1 MGASASRIWTNICSI
16 ESEDVRAHM
25 IERVLASPEY
35 VAAAQ
40 AAGVYTTTVNWLTTH
55 RRGHAVRF
63 PYATGLE
70 RDTIEHTGA
79 DERWSMYTTPVVQ
92 KQSQVQQRQTQQRQT
107 HSNALIVSPAAK
119 ALDYFQEA
127 LELLGIEDSE
137 TLTAERLKA
146 GYKRAS
152 LRAHPDKGGSKE
164 AFDEVRRAYQY
175 VERILERIAPGMT
188 AEQKTRLTTA
198 VTLES
203 ATAQRAP
210 MVADAPPVQLS
221 AKKLD
226 MSTFNRLFEEN
237 RLPDPNR
244 DTGYGDWLKST
255 AGSDEIS
262 ADARLKGKFNQQMF
276 EQVFTEKALK
286 QTSSTAITKR
296 LEPDAM
302 VSCAGTELGGETTS
316 FTSAMG
322 SDTQYTDLKEA
333 YTSAATMYHEVA
345 DIQVSKKGTRSIEEA
360 KRQRDADMS
369 RVDPD
374 ESSRIMAAAAALEE
388 REKQRRMRAAQQD
401 MAAEAW
407 SNQMRRRLMVHNG

>member
-25 IERVLASPEY
+25 IERVLTSPEY

-55 RRGHAVRF
+55 RRGQGIRF

-70 RDTIEHTGA
+70 RDTIQHEGA
-79 DERWSMYTTPVVQ
+79 RWSTYTTPMQ
-92 KQSQVQQRQTQQRQT
+92 GQGQGQSQSQRLPPP
-107 HSNALIVSPAAK
+107 HSSSNALIISPAAK

-137 TLTAERLKA
+137 TLTAERLRA

-175 VERILERIAPGMT
+175 VERILERISPGLT
-188 AEQKTRLTTA
+188 SEQKTRMTTA

-210 MVADAPPVQLS
+210 MVTDAPPVQLS

-226 MSTFNRLFEEN
+226 VSTFNRLFEEN

-255 AGSDEIS
+255 GGSDDIS
-262 ADARLKGKFNQQMF
+262 ADARLKGKFNQQLF

-286 QTSSTAITKR
+286 QTSSTAIARR

-302 VSCAGTELGGETTS
+302 VSCGGTELGGEASS
-316 FTSAMG
+316 FTAAVG
-322 SDTQYTDLKEA
+322 SETQFTDLKEA
-333 YTSAATMYHEVA
+333 YTSGATMYHEVA
-345 DIQVSKKGTRSIEEA
+345 DVQVSRKGARSIEEA
-360 KRQRDADMS
+360 QRQREVDMS

-374 ESSRIMAAAAALEE
+374 EASRIAMAAMALEE
-388 REKQRRMRAAQQD
+388 REKQRRLRAAQQD

>member
-1 MGASASRIWTNICSI
+1 MGTSASRIWTNICSI

-40 AAGVYTTTVNWLTTH
+40 AAGVYTTTVNWLATH
-55 RRGHAVRF
+55 KRGHAVRF

-70 RDTIEHTGA
+70 RDTIQHDGG
-79 DERWSMYTTPVVQ
+79 DGRWSMYTTPVATAAA
-92 KQSQVQQRQTQQRQT
+92 RQAPSNTQ
-107 HSNALIVSPAAK
+107 SNALIISPAAK

-137 TLTAERLKA
+137 TLTAERLRA

-188 AEQKTRLTTA
+188 AEQKTRMTTA

-226 MSTFNRLFEEN
+226 MSTFNRLFEDN

-244 DTGYGDWLKST
+244 DAGYGDWLKAT
-255 AGSDEIS
+255 GGGDEIS
-262 ADARLKGKFNQQMF
+262 ADARLKGKFNQQLF

-286 QTSSTAITKR
+286 QTSSTAIARR
-296 LEPDAM
+296 LEPDAI
-302 VSCAGTELGGETTS
+302 VSCGGTELGGETTS

-322 SDTQYTDLKEA
+322 SETQYTDLKEA
-333 YTSAATMYHEVA
+333 YTTGATMYHEVA
-345 DIQVSKKGTRSIEEA
+345 DVQVSKRGARSIEDA
-360 KRQRDADMS
+360 KRQREADMS

-374 ESSRIMAAAAALEE
+374 EASRIMAAAAALEE

-407 SNQMRRRLMVHNG
+407 SNQMRRRLLVHNG

>member
-1 MGASASRIWTNICSI
+1 MGASSSRIWTNICSI

-40 AAGVYTTTVNWLTTH
+40 AAGVYTTTVNWLATH

-70 RDTIEHTGA
+70 RDTIQHTGS
-79 DERWSMYTTPVVQ
+79 DGRWSMYTTPVP
-92 KQSQVQQRQTQQRQT
+92 SQQRLTAPPPPA
-107 HSNALIVSPAAK
+107 SNALIVSPAAK

-127 LELLGIEDSE
+127 LEMLGIEDSE
-137 TLTAERLKA
+137 TLTAERLRA

-175 VERILERIAPGMT
+175 VERILERISPGLT
-188 AEQKTRLTTA
+188 SEQKTRMTTA

-244 DTGYGDWLKST
+244 DAGYGDWLKST
-255 AGSDEIS
+255 GGGDEIS
-262 ADARLKGKFNQQMF
+262 ADARLKGKFNQQLF

-286 QTSSTAITKR
+286 QTSSTAIARR

-302 VSCAGTELGGETTS
+302 VSCGGTELGGETTS
-316 FTSAMG
+316 FTAAIG
-322 SDTQYTDLKEA
+322 SETQFTDLKEA
-333 YTSAATMYHEVA
+333 YTTGATMYHEVA
-345 DIQVSKKGTRSIEEA
+345 DVQLSKKGARSIEDA
-360 KRQRDADMS
+360 KRQREADMS

-374 ESSRIMAAAAALEE
+374 EASRIAMAAAALEE
-388 REKQRRMRAAQQD
+388 REKQRRLRAAQQD

>member
-1 MGASASRIWTNICSI
+1 MGASSSRIWTNICSI

-40 AAGVYTTTVNWLTTH
+40 AAGVYTTTVNWLATH
-55 RRGHAVRF
+55 KKGHAVRF

-70 RDTIEHTGA
+70 RDTIQHSG
-79 DERWSMYTTPVVQ
+79 DGRWSMYTTPVAPPAQ
-92 KQSQVQQRQTQQRQT
+92 KRQAPPPPS
-107 HSNALIVSPAAK
+107 SNALIVSPAAK

-127 LELLGIEDSE
+127 LEMLGIEDSE
-137 TLTAERLKA
+137 TLTAERLRA

-175 VERILERIAPGMT
+175 VERILERISPNLT
-188 AEQKTRLTTA
+188 SEQKTRMTTA

-244 DTGYGDWLKST
+244 DAGYGDWLKST
-255 AGSDEIS
+255 GGGDEIS
-262 ADARLKGKFNQQMF
+262 ADARLKGKFNQQLF

-286 QTSSTAITKR
+286 QTSSTAIARR

-302 VSCAGTELGGETTS
+302 MSCGGTELGGETTS
-316 FTSAMG
+316 FTAAMG
-322 SDTQYTDLKEA
+322 SETQFTDLKEA
-333 YTSAATMYHEVA
+333 YTSGATMYHEVA
-345 DIQVSKKGTRSIEEA
+345 DVQLSKKGARSIEEA
-360 KRQRDADMS
+360 KRQREADMS

-374 ESSRIMAAAAALEE
+374 EASRIAAAAMALEE
-388 REKQRRMRAAQQD
+388 REKQRRLRAAQQD

>member
-1 MGASASRIWTNICSI
+1 MGASSSRIWTNICSI

-25 IERVLASPEY
+25 IERVLTSPEY

-40 AAGVYTTTVNWLTTH
+40 AAGVYTTTVNWLATH

-70 RDTIEHTGA
+70 RDTIQHTGSDA
-79 DERWSMYTTPVVQ
+79 RWSMYTTPVPP
-92 KQSQVQQRQTQQRQT
+92 QRQQQQAPRSQPQ
-107 HSNALIVSPAAK
+107 SALIVSPAAK

-127 LELLGIEDSE
+127 LEMLGIEDSE
-137 TLTAERLKA
+137 TLTAERLRA
-146 GYKRAS
+146 GYKKAS

-175 VERILERIAPGMT
+175 VERILERISPNLT
-188 AEQKTRLTTA
+188 SEQKTRMTTA

-237 RLPDPNR
+237 RLPDPTR
-244 DTGYGDWLKST
+244 DAGYGDWLKST
-255 AGSDEIS
+255 GGGDEIS
-262 ADARLKGKFNQQMF
+262 ADARLKGKFNQQLF

-286 QTSSTAITKR
+286 QTSSTAVARR

-302 VSCAGTELGGETTS
+302 MSCGGTELGGETTS
-316 FTSAMG
+316 FTAAMG
-322 SDTQYTDLKEA
+322 SETQFTDLKEA
-333 YTSAATMYHEVA
+333 YTSGATMYHEVA
-345 DIQVSKKGTRSIEEA
+345 DVQVSRKGARSIEEA
-360 KRQRDADMS
+360 KRQREADMS

-374 ESSRIMAAAAALEE
+374 EASRIAAAAMALEE
-388 REKQRRMRAAQQD
+388 REKQRRLRAAQQD

-407 SNQMRRRLMVHNG
+407 SNQMRRRLMVNNG